1 MAQIRAIFWD
11 VGGVLL
17 TNGWDTTERH
27 AVLNQFG
34 LDAGDIEQFE
44 HLHPGPNDQWE
55 KGEITVN
62 EYLSRTLFTEPRSF
76 TSDEFVAAM
85 KAQSR
90 VLPDGAM
97 PMLHAI
103 AKAGIYKVVMLN
115 NEAAELNDF
124 RIEKFGFRDQFV
136 AFCSSCYV
144 GLRKP
149 DPKIFQRGTQ
159 IMQVEP
165 EESVFI
171 DDREGNIKIAVG
183 LGMQGVQFT
192 TPDALVKELKSLG
205 VDNLNLSG
213 M

>member
-1 MAQIRAIFWD
+1 
-11 VGGVLL
+11 
-17 TNGWDTTERH
+17 
-27 AVLNQFG
+27 
-34 LDAGDIEQFE
+34 
-44 HLHPGPNDQWE
+44 
-55 KGEITVN
+55 
-62 EYLSRTLFTEPRSF
+62 
-76 TSDEFVAAM
+76 
-85 KAQSR
+85 
-90 VLPDGAM
+90 M
-97 PMLHAI
+97 PVLHAI

-149 DPKIFQRGTQ
+149 DLKIFQRATQ